1 MSIYVLSILF
11 VILVVFFGEKFLFMW
26 LVVILVF
33 ELIGRLGFIFV
44 VFVLFGLLLKFF
56 LDLLFEDI
64 GIVIGN

>member
-1 MSIYVLSILF
+1 
-11 VILVVFFGEKFLFMW
+11 MW

>member
-44 VFVLFGLLLKFF
+44 VFVLFGLLL
-56 LDLLFEDI
+56 
-64 GIVIGN
+64 